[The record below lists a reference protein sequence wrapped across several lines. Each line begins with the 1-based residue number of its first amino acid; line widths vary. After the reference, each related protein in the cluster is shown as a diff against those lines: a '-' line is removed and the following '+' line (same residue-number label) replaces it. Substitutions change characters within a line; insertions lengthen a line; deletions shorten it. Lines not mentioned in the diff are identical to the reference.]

1 MRSKSRKP
9 DIFLGATLLLSTL
22 GVAANTESSQSHAS
36 IRAAAE
42 QHAIDQAEE
51 MLQGRPVVKV
61 GRLDSRLKLAECD
74 RQLTAFDSPNGL
86 SGGRGV
92 VGVRCEGSTPWKIYV
107 PVNVALMAEVVV
119 TKTPVVRGQ
128 SLAAED
134 LVLRE
139 MDVASERK
147 AVFKRIEDAVG
158 LRSKRTLQAGSLLH
172 AGLLKRAKL
181 IRRGNQVEILAT
193 IDGLQVR
200 MRGKAMADGGRGDR
214 IQVKNMRS
222 GRLVTGTV
230 TGHGVIEVLN

>member
-1 MRSKSRKP
+1 ML
-9 DIFLGATLLLSTL
+9 LGAL
-22 GVAANTESSQSHAS
+22 GVSADANTSQSHDS
-36 IRAAAE
+36 IRATAE
-42 QHAIDQAEE
+42 FHAIEKAE
-51 MLQGRPVVKV
+51 MLAGRPVVKV

-74 RQLTAFDSPNGL
+74 QPLHAFDSPNGL

-107 PVNVALMAEVVV
+107 PVTVALMAQVVV
-119 TKTPVVRGQ
+119 TRNPVVRGQ
-128 SLAAED
+128 SLTAND

-139 MDVASERK
+139 MDISSERK
-147 AVFKRIEDAVG
+147 AVFRDIGNAVG
-158 LRSKRTLQAGSLLH
+158 LRSKRTLDAGSLIH

-181 IRRGNQVEILAT
+181 IRRGGQVEIVAT

-214 IQVKNMRS
+214 IQVKNTRS